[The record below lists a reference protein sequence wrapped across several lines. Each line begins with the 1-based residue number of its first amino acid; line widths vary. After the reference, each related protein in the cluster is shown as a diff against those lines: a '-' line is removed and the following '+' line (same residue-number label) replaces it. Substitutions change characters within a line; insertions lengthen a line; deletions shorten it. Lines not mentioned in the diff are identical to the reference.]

1 MYSHLPW
8 IKTGI
13 SASFL
18 CVCGAHSQISAQQI
32 NALNGAQTAPLF
44 WCWSPP
50 LFTVVI
56 YLLLAGG
63 GGAGGRG
70 NKAKVIKPER
80 PSCLE
85 GWGPAA
91 VNPSHRLHPPNYKWK
106 AGCVVKDRKGVSVQ
120 RGQRGSVRLLTGRT
134 TEGLCKTPKVTIKHA
149 IKLCWTFA
157 GRNKPTCAQQWA
169 SLMTTGYFVELWTQL
184 NYCLI
189 KEHGS

>member
-1 MYSHLPW
+1 MGPKRPLCSGAEAPRCSLSLFICVIGWRGWRWWPGQQGQGYQTR
-8 IKTGI
+8 K
-13 SASFL
+13 AFL
-18 CVCGAHSQISAQQI
+18 S
-32 NALNGAQTAPLF
+32 
-44 WCWSPP
+44 
-50 LFTVVI
+50 
-56 YLLLAGG
+56 
-63 GGAGGRG
+63 GR
-70 NKAKVIKPER
+70 R
-80 PSCLE
+80 
-85 GWGPAA
+85 GPAA